1 MSEGRHALFFDFACK
16 AAIHFKDEA
25 TVAKEL
31 RDAADSAP
39 KMHAEVQPALNSL
52 RKYGLI

>member
-1 MSEGRHALFFDFACK
+1 MSEGRHPLFFHFACK

-31 RDAADSAP
+31 RDDAGSAP
-39 KMHAEVQPALNSL
+39 KMHA
-52 RKYGLI
+52 

>member
-25 TVAKEL
+25 TGAKEL
-31 RDAADSAP
+31 RDAAGSVP
-39 KMHAEVQPALNSL
+39 KMHAEVQAAQNSL
-52 RKYGLI
+52 KYWLI